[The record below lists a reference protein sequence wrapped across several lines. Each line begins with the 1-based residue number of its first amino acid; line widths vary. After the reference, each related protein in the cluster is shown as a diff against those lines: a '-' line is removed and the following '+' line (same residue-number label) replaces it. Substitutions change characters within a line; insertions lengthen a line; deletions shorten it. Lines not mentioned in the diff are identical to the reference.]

1 MISKSLIISTN
12 LQKEI
17 NKFDDCL
24 LINMLL
30 TELVKNQL
38 RLHCD
43 MYNIDESFI
52 TVQYRPI
59 STQLDLTE
67 QYRNPLDEA
76 YLRCIVEP
84 TKHYLT
90 GVMLA
95 KWPMG
100 TGVSCETTV
109 RVRMN
114 FNVMFLSNGTIM
126 LTEEEFEL

>member
-30 TELVKNQL
+30 TELVKSQL
-38 RLHCD
+38 RQHCD
-43 MYNIDESFI
+43 MYNIDDSLI
-52 TVQYRPI
+52 TVHYHSI
-59 STQLDLTE
+59 GTQLDLTD
-67 QYRNPLDEA
+67 QYRSPLDEQ
-76 YLRCIVEP
+76 YLRSIVEP
-84 TKHYLT
+84 TKDYLMGT
-90 GVMLA
+90 MLA

-100 TGVSCETTV
+100 VGVSSKTTV
-109 RVRMN
+109 KVRMN

-126 LTEEEFEL
+126 LTEEVFES